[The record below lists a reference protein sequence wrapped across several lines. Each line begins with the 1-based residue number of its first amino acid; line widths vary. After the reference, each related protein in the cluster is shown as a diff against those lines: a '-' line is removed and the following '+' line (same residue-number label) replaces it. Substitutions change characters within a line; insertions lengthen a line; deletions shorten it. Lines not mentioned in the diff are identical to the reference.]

1 MSEMDGMIQFA
12 VMVDFSLYRK
22 ALSQG
27 RTFCPGVLEGADT
40 ETVWLCQQTGTRRLA
55 WKDSGRAERGSDCGC
70 SGLTCLRRLFL
81 SRNRCS

>member
-27 RTFCPGVLEGADT
+27 RTFLS
-40 ETVWLCQQTGTRRLA
+40 W
-55 WKDSGRAERGSDCGC
+55 SFGRC
-70 SGLTCLRRLFL
+70 
-81 SRNRCS
+81 